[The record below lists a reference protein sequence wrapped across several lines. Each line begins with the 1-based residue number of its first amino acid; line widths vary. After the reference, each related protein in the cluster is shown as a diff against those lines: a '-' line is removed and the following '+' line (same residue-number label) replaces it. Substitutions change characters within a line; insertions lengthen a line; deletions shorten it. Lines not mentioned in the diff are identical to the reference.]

1 MVELC
6 VQHLWNEYLK
16 QILQSNMG
24 WDRKTPVGTGA
35 WYGLY
40 SIGIVHLD
48 RCWDVMGRAEWF
60 LDDGGT
66 RTGID
71 THYYALTLGV
81 NWHPNPYLE
90 VRPEIRGDFAGA
102 PAFGVNGVARDRT
115 QFTAG
120 LSALLKF

>member
-1 MVELC
+1 
-6 VQHLWNEYLK
+6 
-16 QILQSNMG
+16 MG
-24 WDRKTPVGTGA
+24 WDRNTAVGTGA

-40 SIGIVHLD
+40 SIGILHLNK
-48 RCWDVMGRAEWF
+48 CWDVMGRAEWF
-60 LDDGGT
+60 MDDGGT

-71 THYYALTLGV
+71 THYYAVTLGL

-102 PAFGVNGVARDRT
+102 PAFGINGLARDRN

-120 LSALLKF
+120 MSALLKF